1 MTSIGCSWWLHLPP
15 LFLDT
20 HQVPPGP
27 PPSQPQTPPVWLPA
41 LETPPRSAA
50 TVSASQI
57 NFPGL
62 PAGASAHR
70 TGLKVGHCWVYSAL
84 TQDDADCVSPVCPRP
99 PHADPESCEDGPSAS
114 VLAFWMWGRLPP
126 RVLKPWTPTRSRCEF
141 AAASCPARWHL
152 LATLLALGLATWC
165 VRANRTPPEGAQARL
180 AEDSMW

>member
-20 HQVPPGP
+20 HQAPPGP

-41 LETPPRSAA
+41 LETPPHSAA

-57 NFPGL
+57 TFPGL

-84 TQDDADCVSPVCPRP
+84 TQDDTDCVSPVCPP
-99 PHADPESCEDGPSAS
+99 HHADPESCEDGPSAS
-114 VLAFWMWGRLPP
+114 VLAFWMWGRFPP
-126 RVLKPWTPTRSRCEF
+126 QESSSPGHPPVRAVSLQLL
-141 AAASCPARWHL
+141 PARPGGVYSPRSWH
-152 LATLLALGLATWC
+152 
-165 VRANRTPPEGAQARL
+165 
-180 AEDSMW
+180 